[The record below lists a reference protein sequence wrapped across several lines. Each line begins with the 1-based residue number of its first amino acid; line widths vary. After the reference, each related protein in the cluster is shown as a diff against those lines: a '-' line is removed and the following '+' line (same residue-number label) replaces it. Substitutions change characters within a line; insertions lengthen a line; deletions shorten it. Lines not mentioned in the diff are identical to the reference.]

1 LRAEASSAN
10 GYRPHVA
17 EPALWGLR
25 RRLLDAGDRLNLA
38 RPAVR
43 AYELALAT
51 RASLRRSQRTNGAG
65 GLPLPPARLRAQAGP
80 KHADPDYFL
89 RSGERHAELIR
100 DLLAED
106 GAAIDELEAI
116 LDWGCGCGRILRH
129 WVALDDTRVHGCDIN
144 PRMAAWC
151 TANLPFAKVTVNDIS
166 PPLPYPDASL
176 DLVYA
181 LSVLT
186 HLPEE
191 LQHAWVGEC
200 RRILKPGGRLLFSTM
215 GEHYLTLQRLTE
227 SERRSFEAGN
237 LVVLYEGA
245 PGTSL
250 CSAYHPPAY
259 VRERL
264 AAGFDRIAF
273 RPAAEDGRH
282 DLHLLRKPS

>member
-1 LRAEASSAN
+1 
-10 GYRPHVA
+10 
-17 EPALWGLR
+17 
-25 RRLLDAGDRLNLA
+25 LLDVGDRLNLA

-43 AYELALAT
+43 LYELALAT
-51 RASLRRSQRTNGAG
+51 KASRRRRAREDAG

-89 RSGERHAELIR
+89 RSGRRHAALIS

-106 GAAIDELEAI
+106 GCAIDDVDAL
-116 LDWGCGCGRILRH
+116 LDWGCGCGRILRN
-129 WVALDDTRVHGCDIN
+129 WAGLDRTRVYGCDIN
-144 PRMAAWC
+144 PRMVAWC
-151 TANLPFAKVTVNDIS
+151 NANLPFAEVTVNDLW

-191 LQHAWVGEC
+191 LQHAWVGES
-200 RRILKPGGRLLFSTM
+200 RRILRPGGRLLFSTM
-215 GEHYLTLQRLTE
+215 GEHYLKLQRLTE
-227 SERRSFEAGN
+227 SEQRSFEAGN

-259 VRERL
+259 VREHL
-264 AAGFDRIAF
+264 AAGFDTVAF
-273 RPAAEDGRH
+273 RPATEDGRH
-282 DLHLLRKPS
+282 DLHLLRKPR

>member
-1 LRAEASSAN
+1 LRAEASSGN
-10 GYRPHVA
+10 GYRPPVA

-25 RRLLDAGDRLNLA
+25 RRLLDAGDRLHLA

-51 RASLRRSQRTNGAG
+51 KASLRRDARENEPV

-80 KHADPDYFL
+80 KHADPNYFL
-89 RSGERHAELIR
+89 RSGKRHAELIR

-106 GAAIDELEAI
+106 GTPLDELDAI

-129 WVALDDTRVHGCDIN
+129 WVALDATRVFGCDIN
-144 PRMAAWC
+144 PKMVGWC
-151 TANLPFAKVTVNDIS
+151 NANLPFAEVTVNDIS
-166 PPLPYPDASL
+166 PPLPYPDESL

-186 HLPEE
+186 HLPED
-191 LQHAWVGEC
+191 LQHAWVREC
-200 RRILKPGGRLLFSTM
+200 RRILRPGGRLLFSTM
-215 GEHYLTLQRLTE
+215 GEHYLTLQRLSE
-227 SERRSFEAGN
+227 AERRSFEAGN

-259 VRERL
+259 VREQL
-264 AAGFDRIAF
+264 AAGFDTVAF

-282 DLHLLRKPS
+282 DIHLLRKPA

>member
-1 LRAEASSAN
+1 
-10 GYRPHVA
+10 VA

-25 RRLLDAGDRLNLA
+25 RRLLDAGDRLHLA

-43 AYELALAT
+43 MYELALAT
-51 RASLRRSQRTNGAG
+51 KATLRRQSPNGAG

-89 RSGERHAELIR
+89 RSGARHAALIR

-106 GAAIDELEAI
+106 GTPIEELGAI

-129 WVALDDTRVHGCDIN
+129 WAGLERTHVRGCDIN
-144 PRMAAWC
+144 PKMVAWC
-151 TANLPFAKVTVNDIS
+151 DANLPFADVTANEIS
-166 PPLPYPDASL
+166 PPLPYPDESL

-191 LQHAWVGEC
+191 LQHAWIAEC
-200 RRILKPGGRLLFSTM
+200 RRVLEPGGRLLFSTM

-259 VRERL
+259 VREQL
-264 AAGFDRIAF
+264 AADFDPVAF

-282 DLHLLRKPS
+282 DLHLLRKPA